1 MGLAACWV
9 FAGSLAWLFI
19 GFCGVCAQL
28 NKRMLVPSRVCT
40 KHLRGSLNEQ
50 PQPCS
55 ASCQLPWAAPGE
67 GKAKSLPAKESGEN
81 CLINN
86 LIGNFLL
93 FLNFIWRLLT
103 QITTLPG
110 WYHPATTDY
119 HSVLA
124 RGVAA
129 TCPELGHGSSPCP
142 AQDQPWGQP

>member
-28 NKRMLVPSRVCT
+28 NKRMLIPSRVCT

-81 CLINN
+81 SCLIND

-103 QITTLPG
+103 QITTLP
-110 WYHPATTDY
+110 
-119 HSVLA
+119 VLA

-129 TCPELGHGSSPCP
+129 TCPEMGHGSSPCP
-142 AQDQPWGQP
+142 AQDLPWGQP